1 MLQSFYF
8 VFREQTQEWE
18 TDRFGGILLSC
29 EDILTNK
36 IEALSTK
43 QNSTSGSFLTLSY
56 TRQPLSE
63 VHSRSRYSSVR
74 SEAVLLAME
83 QDAEE
88 TATTNERPV
97 KYAVIEEGIFL
108 QKINISMQSF
118 DVLVASRPLLKVAES
133 FMGLEVANPTHDTIA
148 SLVKGRTTLEYS
160 SGKPAEAIFQPLP
173 ILELESKGLRVFA
186 PLQEAQAR
194 EKDNCKSF
202 ENVAIYRVQSVAIKS
217 DPDNRITSTVLNK
230 DWYRYLRK
238 HQRDKSRR
246 TKTWHVQYQIDL
258 NGMSFWSAHWDD
270 LNGSLKTREEELG
283 LIADGQN
290 PALEWNYEIP

>member
-1 MLQSFYF
+1 MLF
-8 VFREQTQEWE
+8 
-18 TDRFGGILLSC
+18 SC

-36 IEALSTK
+36 IEPLSTK
-43 QNSTSGSFLTLSY
+43 QNSTAGSFLTLSY

-74 SEAVLLAME
+74 SEAVLPAME

-118 DVLVASRPLLKVAES
+118 DILVASRPLLKVAES
-133 FMGLEVANPTHDTIA
+133 FMGLEVANPTPDTSA
-148 SLVKGRTTLEYS
+148 PLVKGRSTLEYS
-160 SGKPAEAIFQPLP
+160 SGKPVEAIFQPLP
-173 ILELESKGLRVFA
+173 ILELESKGLRILV
-186 PLQEAQAR
+186 PLQEAEAR
-194 EKDNCKSF
+194 KKDSCERF
-202 ENVAIYRVQSVAIKS
+202 ENVAIYRVQSIAIKS

-230 DWYRYLRK
+230 DWYRCLRK

-270 LNGSLKTREEELG
+270 LNGSLKTGEEELG

>member
-1 MLQSFYF
+1 MFQILYH

-18 TDRFGGILLSC
+18 TDKFGGILLSC
-29 EDILTNK
+29 EDIVTNK

-43 QNSTSGSFLTLSY
+43 QNPTSGSFLTLSY

-63 VHSRSRYSSVR
+63 VHSRSRYSSIR
-74 SEAVLLAME
+74 SEAFIQATE

-88 TATTNERPV
+88 TAPTNERPV
-97 KYAVIEEGIFL
+97 KYAVFEEGIFL
-108 QKINISMQSF
+108 QKINISIQSF
-118 DVLVASRPLLKVAES
+118 DILVASRPLLKVAES
-133 FMGLEVANPTHDTIA
+133 FMGLEIDNPTFNSSAHY
-148 SLVKGRTTLEYS
+148 VKGRSTLEFS
-160 SGKPAEAIFQPLP
+160 SERPIEAIFQPLP
-173 ILELESKGLRVFA
+173 ILELESKGLRILV
-186 PLQEAQAR
+186 PLQEALASK
-194 EKDNCKSF
+194 KDNCRRF

-246 TKTWHVQYQIDL
+246 TKTWHVQYQIEL
-258 NGMSFWSAHWDD
+258 NNMSFWSAHWDD
-270 LNGSLKTREEELG
+270 LNGGCKKGDEELG